1 VVSSDLTVGDL
12 LSSLTALHVLA
23 MVMTDSSDDDAILGL
38 AASALPS
45 LSHHCRVEAVWL
57 DGAWRSVDFLG
68 GRVRPCAGLEAEV
81 ANLGPAGGALR
92 LRDVEWA
99 WAFPLSSRGGAS
111 GYLVV
116 GAPEQPPEHERS
128 LIGALAHQTGVA
140 LANARL
146 LVRERTIRSRLADE
160 QAVLRRVAMLVA
172 RAAPPEEV
180 FAAVAAEAGRLLDAD
195 FAVMSRYD
203 AHGTAT
209 VVGTWAASSGPEP
222 LPPRT
227 RMEREHGGVH
237 ALVFATDRPARIE
250 DYGERDGVGAN
261 IAKQWGVRA
270 AVGVPIHIEGRL
282 WGIIGVASLRDES
295 LPVDTEYCL
304 AGFTELV
311 AAAIANAETQAALTA
326 SRARIVAAADTA
338 RHRLQRDLHDG
349 AQQRLVTL
357 ALRLRAAQAA
367 VPPDAGDLATEL
379 EQLAEGLAAAH
390 DELREIA
397 CGIHPVALAKGG
409 LVPALTGLARRSTV
423 PVHLDVRI
431 DARLPEQIELAAYY
445 VVAEALTNAAK
456 HADAD
461 SIDVEVITDGDVVR
475 VCVRDDGRGGA
486 DPSHG
491 SGLVGLKDR
500 VETLGGRISLHSPLG
515 AGTRVKIE
523 LPFAGR
529 LTVSARPG
537 ASRDR

>member
-1 VVSSDLTVGDL
+1 MSAGVPRVGSNDSTVRDL
-12 LSSLTALHVLA
+12 LSSLTALHALS
-23 MVMTDSSDDDAILGL
+23 MVMTDSSDDDAILDL
-38 AASALPS
+38 AVSALPS
-45 LSHHCRVEAVWL
+45 LSHHCRAEAVWL
-57 DGAWRSVDFLG
+57 DGAWRSVDFLR
-68 GRVRPCAGLEAEV
+68 GRVGPRAGLEVELAK
-81 ANLGPAGGALR
+81 LGPAGGAVQ
-92 LRDVEWA
+92 LRDVGWA
-99 WAFPLSSRGGAS
+99 WAFPLSSRGDAS

-140 LANARL
+140 LAHLRL
-146 LVRERTIRSRLADE
+146 LIRERTIRSRLADE

-180 FAAVAAEAGRLLDAD
+180 FTAVAAEAGRLLDAD

-203 AHGTAT
+203 ERGTAT
-209 VVGTWAASSGPEP
+209 VVGTWVASAGPEP
-222 LPPRT
+222 LPAGT

-250 DYGERDGVGAN
+250 DYGEGDGVGAN

-282 WGIIGVASLRDES
+282 WGIIGVGSRRDGS
-295 LPVDTEYCL
+295 LPVDTEYWL

-311 AAAIANAETQAALTA
+311 AAAIANAEAQAALTA

-338 RHRLQRDLHDG
+338 RHRIQRDLHDG

-357 ALRLRAAQAA
+357 AMQLRAAQATL
-367 VPPDAGDLATEL
+367 PPDAVDLATEL
-379 EQLAEGLAAAH
+379 DQLAEGLSAAH

-397 CGIHPVALAKGG
+397 RGIHPLALAQGG
-409 LVPALTGLARRSTV
+409 LTHALTGLARRSTV
-423 PVHLDVRI
+423 PVHLDVHI
-431 DARLPEQIELAAYY
+431 NARLPEQIELAVYY

-456 HADAD
+456 HADAA
-461 SIDVEVITDGDVVR
+461 SIDVEVVTDGGVVR

-486 DPSHG
+486 ELSRG

-500 VETLGGRISLHSPLG
+500 VETLGGRISLDSPV
-515 AGTRVKIE
+515 GTGTSVKIE
-523 LPFAGR
+523 LPCAE
-529 LTVSARPG
+529 
-537 ASRDR
+537 